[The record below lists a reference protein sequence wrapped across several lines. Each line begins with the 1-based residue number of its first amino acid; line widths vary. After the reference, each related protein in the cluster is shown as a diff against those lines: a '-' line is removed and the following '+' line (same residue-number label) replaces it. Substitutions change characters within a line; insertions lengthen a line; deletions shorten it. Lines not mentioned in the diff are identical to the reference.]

1 MVWATQTASP
11 ITTQVANATHQGFL
25 SGLNTILMIGG
36 GVALAG
42 ALVAAWLVREHEI
55 EREVI
60 PAGAVP
66 EPIR

>member
-1 MVWATQTASP
+1 
-11 ITTQVANATHQGFL
+11 
-25 SGLNTILMIGG
+25 MIGG

-60 PAGAVP
+60 PAVAVP
-66 EPIR
+66 EASG